1 MVIDVPE
8 DLCPIIDGAPFATA
22 PSAEELHALLGPP
35 SQITEPDVR
44 APVGHRN
51 NRWHVYDTDG
61 VFFYEHHY
69 TRRINGCSIVLQSD
83 EVLVPCVPQQPFS
96 GLLRLGGLEVSAQ
109 TSLSEVLRGCG
120 IAFKPSFMGWL
131 VARRDNFSVIL
142 ACKGAKLTAGHRSKT
157 PRLVSVEL
165 SWPHDPWEVPV
176 DGG

>member
-96 GLLRLGGLEVSAQ
+96 GLLRLGGLAGRERAVRGLIDTGDIHAG
-109 TSLSEVLRGCG
+109 LGFRGAYLLR
-120 IAFKPSFMGWL
+120 
-131 VARRDNFSVIL
+131 
-142 ACKGAKLTAGHRSKT
+142 
-157 PRLVSVEL
+157 
-165 SWPHDPWEVPV
+165 
-176 DGG
+176 